1 MSTNLYNNDPYK
13 KSDSGNVYSKIGYP
27 IFIFGDDIE
36 ENEIWLE
43 GAVVSR
49 QTYAKLFEVY
59 GVKWGAGDGSTT
71 FKLPDARNRALWG
84 SGDLGYIEAGLPN
97 ILGRLGVNENGY
109 RDSEG
114 AVYFTG
120 TSGSNNYHNSGVAY
134 TMAANIYVDASRSNA
149 LYGKSSTVQPNA
161 IKVRV
166 KTRYK

>member
-1 MSTNLYNNDPYK
+1 MSTNLYNNDLYK

-49 QTYAKLFEVY
+49 QTYSKLFAVY

-97 ILGRLGVNENGY
+97 ITGYFNSTGSYDTECVSGAFYKHSKLNDYGGFSSSYGQGRIGIN
-109 RDSEG
+109 
-114 AVYFTG
+114 
-120 TSGSNNYHNSGVAY
+120 
-134 TMAANIYVDASRSNA
+134 ASRSNA
-149 LYGKSSTVQPNA
+149 LYGKSTTVQPNA